1 MHKLSKGLKK
11 KIKGKKGKEKEDDLF
26 DPAVLENYRR
36 QKAAEAAAAAE
47 AREHQ
52 QQATDGSSPTE
63 ADEEG
68 AAAGAEAEPVN
79 QPEESDEW
87 RKFRLLTSGDV
98 SSNQRRL

>member
-52 QQATDGSSPTE
+52 QPATDGSSPTE

-68 AAAGAEAEPVN
+68 AAAAPEAETAK

-98 SSNQRRL
+98 PSNQRRL